1 MDATLKQ
8 FGLPAVAGSTAVL
21 FSHPLELVKSR
32 LQLDNEL
39 RARGAPSRYAGWY
52 DCVRTSWARGGA
64 RYLWRGVQFGV
75 AREFVFNSARI
86 GSFDVFRVALADSPP
101 LLAGFASGAL
111 GACVA
116 NPVEVLKVR
125 AQALG
130 GLAGHQHVGTAGLV
144 SALRRVARA
153 QGARALAT
161 TGLGTSTVRGA
172 LGPGT
177 QLPAYYELK
186 RRCRQA
192 GFEGPLVHGLCSAA
206 SAAASV
212 VFCNPADV
220 VRTRLY
226 NQPPGKARYRHASD
240 AVAKILATEGPRG
253 FYKGALSHY
262 ARLGPHLVLVFLVL
276 ERLRLAV

>member
-64 RYLWRGVQFGV
+64 RDLWRGVQFGV

-86 GSFDVFRVALADSPP
+86 GSFDVFRVALADYPP
-101 LLAGFASGAL
+101 LLAVFASGAL

-130 GLAGHQHVGTAGLV
+130 GLTGHQHVGYVKTMWMM
-144 SALRRVARA
+144 
-153 QGARALAT
+153 
-161 TGLGTSTVRGA
+161 
-172 LGPGT
+172 
-177 QLPAYYELK
+177 
-186 RRCRQA
+186 
-192 GFEGPLVHGLCSAA
+192 
-206 SAAASV
+206 
-212 VFCNPADV
+212 FCNA
-220 VRTRLY
+220 RSF
-226 NQPPGKARYRHASD
+226 NQPLKWNVSCPM
-240 AVAKILATEGPRG
+240 
-253 FYKGALSHY
+253 
-262 ARLGPHLVLVFLVL
+262 
-276 ERLRLAV
+276 